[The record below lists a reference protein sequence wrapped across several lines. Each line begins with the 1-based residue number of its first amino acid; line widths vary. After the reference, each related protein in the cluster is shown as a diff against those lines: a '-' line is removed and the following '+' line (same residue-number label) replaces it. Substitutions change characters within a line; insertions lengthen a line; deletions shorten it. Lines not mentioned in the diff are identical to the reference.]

1 MLVDDH
7 LQIDIKS
14 AYSLFNHAL
23 PMSIVKSMLAS
34 VETKIKLLSDR
45 DFIIE
50 MEKIGSRMITCLKLS
65 KKILIAGN
73 GGSAADAQHFAA
85 ELAGQFVHKRKGLPV
100 IALTTN
106 PSIITAIGNDFG
118 YEYVFSKQ
126 IEGLGNQGDI
136 FVGIS
141 TSGNSLN
148 LINAMDIA
156 KKQGLVTVGFLGRGG
171 GHMKNFC
178 DLKLIV
184 PSDNTQHIQEAHI
197 MIIHEL
203 CSLIDNAFKNHAQE

>member
-1 MLVDDH
+1 MSNTKKSIIASIETKLKIASDDDFLRE
-7 LQIDIKS
+7 LQI
-14 AYSLFNHAL
+14 
-23 PMSIVKSMLAS
+23 
-34 VETKIKLLSDR
+34 
-45 DFIIE
+45 
-50 MEKIGSRMITCLKLS
+50 IGSRMITALKLG

-100 IALTTN
+100 LALTTN
-106 PSIITAIGNDFG
+106 ASITTAISNDFG
-118 YEYVFSKQ
+118 YEHIFSRQ

-136 FVGIS
+136 FIGVS

-148 LINAMDIA
+148 LVHALNIA
-156 KKQGLVTVGFLGRGG
+156 KQNKLVTVGLLGRDG
-171 GHMKNFC
+171 GHMKGLC

-184 PSDNTQHIQEAHI
+184 PSQSTQHIQEAHI

-203 CSLIDNAFKNHAQE
+203 CALIDEAFKNYAQ

>member
-1 MLVDDH
+1 
-7 LQIDIKS
+7 
-14 AYSLFNHAL
+14 
-23 PMSIVKSMLAS
+23 MSTVKSMLAS
-34 VETKIKLLSDR
+34 IETKIKLVSNK
-45 DFIIE
+45 DFLLE
-50 MEKIGSRMITCLKLS
+50 LERTGNYMIACLRGK

-85 ELAGQFVHKRKGLPV
+85 ELAGQFVHKRRGLPV

-106 PSIITAIGNDFG
+106 PSITTAIGNDFG
-118 YEYVFSKQ
+118 YEYVFSRQ
-126 IEGLGNQGDI
+126 IEGLGQSGDI

-148 LINAMDIA
+148 LIHAMDMA
-156 KKQGLVTVGFLGRGG
+156 KKMGMVTIGLLGKDGG
-171 GHMKNFC
+171 QIKNFC

-184 PSDNTQHIQEAHI
+184 SSHNTQHIQEAHI

-203 CSLIDNAFKNHAQE
+203 CAIIDNAFKNHR